1 MQTPKLFSPLKCR
14 HLQSAARGG
23 RPPSPSLPAVIGRII
38 QKVINGRIMYI
49 FRRGVVYYLEEVN
62 RLDNSPRFKAFESLD
77 VSEKLLFIT
86 KVLHI
91 HR

>member
-1 MQTPKLFSPLKCR
+1 MYE
-14 HLQSAARGG
+14 
-23 RPPSPSLPAVIGRII
+23 
-38 QKVINGRIMYI
+38 YI
-49 FRRGVVYYLEEVN
+49 FRRGVIYYLEEVN